1 MIASVLVSLT
11 VTALSK
17 VALCRWYIESHVE
30 AAAVTEDVSLIAV
43 PAKIPN
49 ASPLFVEKPNSVP
62 SVGNNKAAIILNKKI
77 TEIL

>member
-30 AAAVTEDVSLIAV
+30 AAAVTEDVALKWESLLI
-43 PAKIPN
+43 
-49 ASPLFVEKPNSVP
+49 SLHPLKN
-62 SVGNNKAAIILNKKI
+62 
-77 TEIL
+77 

>member
-30 AAAVTEDVSLIAV
+30 AAVTEDVSLIAV
-43 PAKIPN
+43 PAKIPKSFT
-49 ASPLFVEKPNSVP
+49 AFCRK
-62 SVGNNKAAIILNKKI
+62 
-77 TEIL
+77 T

>member
-30 AAAVTEDVSLIAV
+30 AAAVTEDVKGRGVEAPADEPAV
-43 PAKIPN
+43 QESKIITTTKKSILTKPKAK
-49 ASPLFVEKPNSVP
+49 E
-62 SVGNNKAAIILNKKI
+62 
-77 TEIL
+77 E

>member
-1 MIASVLVSLT
+1 MIGIIASVLVSFT

-30 AAAVTEDVSLIAV
+30 AAAVTEDVSLMAV

-49 ASPLFVEKPNSVP
+49 ASPLFVEKPRTVP
-62 SVGNNKAAIILNKKI
+62 RVGNNNAAIIK
-77 TEIL
+77 